1 MLARQLAEPF
11 PTIDENADALEATRL
26 LAERRLPGLIVTD
39 LDGRPRTILAGSQ
52 VLRFVIPGYVQEN
65 SALARAYDE
74 AAADKLFG
82 ALAGRSVRELLP
94 RERHE
99 LPWVDGDATAM
110 EVAVVMARLR
120 SPLVAVIDA
129 GRFVGAITIA
139 RLIATMLPPP

>member
-1 MLARQLAEPF
+1 LLARQLAEPF
-11 PTIDENADALEATRL
+11 PAIDENADALEATRL

-52 VLRFVIPGYVQEN
+52 VLRFVIPGYVQDN

-74 AAADKLFG
+74 AAADKLFA
-82 ALAGRSVRELLP
+82 ALAGRSVHELLP

-99 LPWVDGDATAM
+99 LPWVDGDATAI

-129 GRFVGAITIA
+129 GRFVGAITTA
-139 RLIATMLPPP
+139 RLIARMLPSP